1 MHEFKMSMKVPEI
14 LCDIY
19 AYHLGEKQA
28 WEAVLQ
34 MKLYTSDEALAVGLI
49 NESVD
54 IENVLERSVGH
65 LKQMLKIHTP
75 VFRETKYSLRKNLLN
90 LVDRDFT
97 KLIEN
102 DVKNLSDPFT
112 QKVIQ
117 NFMNNLKK

>member
-1 MHEFKMSMKVPEI
+1 
-14 LCDIY
+14 
-19 AYHLGEKQA
+19 
-28 WEAVLQ
+28 

-54 IENVLERSVGH
+54 IENVLERSEGH
-65 LKQMLKIHTP
+65 LKQMLKIHTS
-75 VFRETKYSLRKNLLN
+75 VFKETKCSLRKNLLN

-97 KLIEN
+97 KLIED